1 MAKAPTERSRIDVI
15 VRKRPL
21 SDLEKARGD
30 TDVVLCNNTTAII
43 EELKL
48 RIDGSTYI
56 DRYEF
61 RVDRFYDE
69 HADNQL
75 IYEEYVKPLVEFAF
89 KEQKTCS
96 CFTYGQTGSGKT
108 FTMIG
113 SRKLKNPNMPYM
125 RKYLS
130 GIYEY
135 AANDI
140 YRMLCEPE
148 YDGRLEVMISF
159 YEIYCGKLYDLL
171 QDRYVII
178 WRIDMKMVEAL
189 DNGKREVII
198 KDLTL
203 RRVTCKEDLIGHML
217 GGLTLRKIGQNSQ
230 NDQSSRSHAL
240 LRIELR
246 EIETMKNCGRIAFI
260 DLAGSERGADCINQ
274 PKQTQMDGA
283 GINRSLLA
291 LKECIR
297 AMDLDKTHIPFR
309 DSELTKVLRDI
320 FVGGSR
326 NLMIANI
333 CPSNVSCEQT
343 LNTLRYASR
352 VKNFRQPQTTGSNG
366 AAETEHESSNVYR
379 KHLSIPTYESSRL
392 RSDASEYASGPS
404 LAVSPRLKNMGL
416 IGSKLMSTSQKLNK
430 SRTLAPP
437 MSSRS
442 AVSRKI
448 SDITSPRE
456 TIRSAREANAQPYSR
471 SRGSNLPDPFSS
483 VLQSMK
489 SQQRTTPSV
498 ETMLEDITLD
508 PLNQNLYENIC
519 DSLELNASNSTS
531 SVDADT
537 KMKIEK
543 SIDALQKAERIYNHI
558 ALQMMTVNGDPEIPN
573 YAEFIKSKI
582 KMQVKPLLFLK
593 QAVEEHNNLMRVNS
607 SIPGMDP

>member
-1 MAKAPTERSRIDVI
+1 MAKVPTERSRIDVI

-21 SDLEKARGD
+21 SDVEIARGD
-30 TDVVLCNNTTAII
+30 TDVVLCNDTTAII
-43 EELKL
+43 EEMKL

-89 KEQKTCS
+89 KQQKTCS

-113 SRKLKNPNMPYM
+113 SRKLKRFDEPYM
-125 RKYLS
+125 P

-140 YRMLCEPE
+140 YRILREPE
-148 YDGRLEVMISF
+148 YADRLEVVISF

-171 QDRYVII
+171 QER
-178 WRIDMKMVEAL
+178 KLLEAL
-189 DNGKREVII
+189 DNGRREVII
-198 KDLTL
+198 KDLTV
-203 RRVTCKEDLIGHML
+203 RQVTCKEDLIAHML
-217 GGLTLRKIGQNSQ
+217 RGLALRKIGQNSQ

-297 AMDLDKTHIPFR
+297 AMDLEKTHIPFR

-333 CPSNVSCEQT
+333 CPSNASCEQT

-352 VKNFRQPQTTGSNG
+352 VKNFRQAPGSSGNSAMDSEMDHINAFKTQSSIPPLNG
-366 AAETEHESSNVYR
+366 TKMLKQQMSAPSSSR
-379 KHLSIPTYESSRL
+379 SLSI
-392 RSDASEYASGPS
+392 
-404 LAVSPRLKNMGL
+404 SPRLKNSTV
-416 IGSKLMSTSQKLNK
+416 IGAKVPASQKVCK
-430 SRTLAPP
+430 SRTTGTP
-437 MSSRS
+437 MSARS
-442 AVSRKI
+442 LVTRRTCDSM
-448 SDITSPRE
+448 SPLE
-456 TIRSAREANAQPYSR
+456 SIRTLTEPNTQLYNRA
-471 SRGSNLPDPFSS
+471 RGSRLPNPFERITPFISS
-483 VLQSMK
+483 QTQK
-489 SQQRTTPSV
+489 EHTV
-498 ETMLEDITLD
+498 ESTLDDITLD
-508 PLNQNLYENIC
+508 PINENIYDIIC
-519 DSLELNASNSTS
+519 ESLTSGGNICRESSIPNRNIERSLETLR
-531 SVDADT
+531 
-537 KMKIEK
+537 
-543 SIDALQKAERIYNHI
+543 KAEELSNHI
-558 ALQMMTVNGDPEIPN
+558 AINTMTSHKDLEGDE
-573 YAEFIKSKI
+573 YVEFLKNKI
-582 KMQVKPLLFLK
+582 KAQIKPLLFLK
-593 QAVEEHNNLMRVNS
+593 QTLEAHNNLMQVDAVTDDS
-607 SIPGMDP
+607 

>member
-1 MAKAPTERSRIDVI
+1 MAKTSTERSRIDVI

-21 SDLEKARGD
+21 SEVEKARGD
-30 TDVVLCNNTTAII
+30 IDVVLCNDSTAII

-69 HADNQL
+69 HADNQV

-89 KEQKTCS
+89 EQQKTCS

-113 SRKLKNPNMPYM
+113 SRKLKFSDQPYM
-125 RKYLS
+125 P

-140 YRMLCEPE
+140 YRMLQQPE
-148 YDGRLEVMISF
+148 YADRLEVVISF

-171 QDRYVII
+171 QDR
-178 WRIDMKMVEAL
+178 KLLEAL

-198 KDLTL
+198 KDLTV
-203 RRVTCKEDLIGHML
+203 RQVTCKEDLIAHML
-217 GGLTLRKIGQNSQ
+217 KGLALRKIGQNSQ

-246 EIETMKNCGRIAFI
+246 DIETMQNCGRIAFI
-260 DLAGSERGADCINQ
+260 DLAGSERGADCMNQ

-297 AMDLDKTHIPFR
+297 AMDLEKTHIPFR

-352 VKNFRQPQTTGSNG
+352 VKNFRQTQSNGSGGDTEMEHINAFKTQASIPMSNGTRVLRSQLGTPQTTKSM
-366 AAETEHESSNVYR
+366 
-379 KHLSIPTYESSRL
+379 SITPRFKNTSVPTTKS
-392 RSDASEYASGPS
+392 PITQK
-404 LAVSPRLKNMGL
+404 VS
-416 IGSKLMSTSQKLNK
+416 K
-430 SRTLAPP
+430 SRTTGVPL
-437 MSSRS
+437 SSRS
-442 AVSRKI
+442 AVTRRMCDSV
-448 SDITSPRE
+448 SHTE
-456 TIRSAREANAQPYSR
+456 TVMSAREPGVQLYDRSKGSRLPKPYER
-471 SRGSNLPDPFSS
+471 IAPFLTSQYQNKQTVQE
-483 VLQSMK
+483 VLD
-489 SQQRTTPSV
+489 
-498 ETMLEDITLD
+498 DITLD
-508 PLNQNLYENIC
+508 PTNESLYNVIC
-519 DSLELNASNSTS
+519 GSLTS
-531 SVDADT
+531 DADT
-537 KMKIEK
+537 ADSDSPLTQWKLEK
-543 SIDALQKAERIYNHI
+543 SLDTLKRAEEINNHI
-558 ALQMMTVNGDPEIPN
+558 ALKIMALNGDPQRAD
-573 YAEFIKSKI
+573 YLEFLRNKI

-593 QAVEEHNNLMRVNS
+593 QAIEDHNNLMQVDTTTDS
-607 SIPGMDP
+607 V

>member
-1 MAKAPTERSRIDVI
+1 MAKAPAERSRIDVI

-21 SDLEKARGD
+21 SELEKARGE

-56 DRYEF
+56 DHYEF

-69 HADNQL
+69 HADNEL
-75 IYEEYVKPLVEFAF
+75 IYQEYVKPLVEFAF

-125 RKYLS
+125 P

-148 YDGRLEVMISF
+148 YDGRLEVVISF

-171 QDRYVII
+171 QDR
-178 WRIDMKMVEAL
+178 KMVEAL

-246 EIETMKNCGRIAFI
+246 EIETLKNCGKFQFVGSDSRAGRIAFI

-352 VKNFRQPQTTGSNG
+352 VKNFRQPQTTGSSSAG
-366 AAETEHESSNVYR
+366 ETEHESGNVYR
-379 KHLSIPTYESSRL
+379 THVSIPTYDSSRRL
-392 RSDASEYASGPS
+392 RSDASESASGTS
-404 LAVSPRLKNMGL
+404 LSVSPRLKNMGL
-416 IGSKLMSTSQKLNK
+416 IGSKLTNASQKLNK
-430 SRTLAPP
+430 SRTMGPP
-437 MSSRS
+437 LSSRS
-442 AVSRKI
+442 VVSRKI

-456 TIRSAREANAQPYSR
+456 TIRSAREANIQPYSR
-471 SRGSNLPDPFSS
+471 SRASNLPDPFGRVSQ
-483 VLQSMK
+483 LMK
-489 SQQRTTPSV
+489 SQKQTTPPV
-498 ETMLEDITLD
+498 ETVLDDITLD

-519 DSLELNASNSTS
+519 HSLDLNATTSNSS
-531 SVDADT
+531 FDADT
-537 KMKIEK
+537 KTRIDK
-543 SIDALQKAERIYNHI
+543 SIDALKKAEQIYNHI
-558 ALQMMTVNGDPEIPN
+558 ALKMMAVNGDPEVSTYP
-573 YAEFIKSKI
+573 EFIKTKI

-593 QAVEEHNNLMRVNS
+593 QAVEEHNNLLRLDS
-607 SIPGMDP
+607 SIPGIDP